1 VAQQTIDY
9 ATAFKAMAE
18 RAADTSIKDTAGILR
33 VPTHRVHRFLDEKGL
48 RLLCISVAHEAMALY
63 TKRQLAEVEQTRK
76 GLFTSG
82 DTDLAQRQSDE
93 WDAPGAAHPGC

>member
-63 TKRQLAEVEQTRK
+63 TKRQLTEAEQTRK
-76 GLFTSG
+76 GMTAS
-82 DTDLAQRQSDE
+82 DEADLAQRQSDE